1 MTPVLKVRTSQGR
14 ATSPVLSVEL
24 ANIATLVLQSLIW
37 SWMAAQCRACD
48 REVKEQRH
56 ALNVLSIAIR

>member
-24 ANIATLVLQSLIW
+24 ANIATQKLQSLIW
-37 SWMAAQCRACD
+37 CWKAAQCRACD
-48 REVKEQRH
+48 REATEQHH
-56 ALNVLSIAIR
+56 ALNVLPTAIR